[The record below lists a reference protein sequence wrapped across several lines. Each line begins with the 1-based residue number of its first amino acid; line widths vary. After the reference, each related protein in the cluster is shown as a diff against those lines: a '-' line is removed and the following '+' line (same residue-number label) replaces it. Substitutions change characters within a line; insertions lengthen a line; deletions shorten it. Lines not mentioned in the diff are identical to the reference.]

1 MELEGMRSINK
12 LVGYILTGITVI
24 VTITCFVFALLFGVA
39 SISAVT
45 QVGIPQL
52 IVLLSFCYLFSL
64 AGSRFLTITDL
75 LYNKVRR
82 FN

>member
-1 MELEGMRSINK
+1 MRSINK
-12 LVGYILTGITVI
+12 LVGYVLTGIAVI
-24 VTITCFVFALLFGVA
+24 ITLTCFVFALLFGVA

-45 QVGIPQL
+45 QVGIQQL
-52 IVLLSFCYLFSL
+52 VVLLSFCYLFGL
-64 AGSRFLTITDL
+64 AGSSFLTITNL